1 MKLHS
6 KEAHPTSAGGARSVF
21 VRLGRFWWIVV
32 ASALIVGGCAFAASV
47 IQTPIYA
54 STATVYVT
62 SGADADT
69 QSAYQGSLASQQRVA
84 SYVEL
89 VQSNAIVGDALSQSQ
104 LDMSV
109 DEAREAVEAT
119 TKPDTVLLQ
128 ISATSPDATVAA
140 ALANAVAQSLSRFV
154 NTLEQPSGGG
164 DALAKVTVVT
174 PAVESATPVEPRPI
188 RNGLLG
194 LGVGLI
200 LGLLIV
206 ILKVRFDN
214 RIRVAG
220 DVEGI
225 GGLNVIGDVPTEDS
239 LKTPGA
245 VDFGG
250 GSNPAA
256 EAYRRL
262 RTNLS
267 FANVD
272 DLIRK
277 ILVTSPNQSEG
288 KTTTAINLAVSLAE
302 AGSKVVLV
310 DGDLRKPAL
319 AARLGCSHVVGFT
332 DYLRGEATM
341 ADLVQQSGIARLDV
355 LASGQLPPNPAELLG
370 SRRAK
375 TAIAELQN
383 HYDFVVVDSPPVLPV
398 TDAAV
403 LSQWVD
409 GTLLIVRS
417 GRTRSRELASA
428 IGEVSA
434 GQTPVIGVVIND
446 VRSRHLTY
454 SYSYYGAEASAD
466 VMRQPSTK
474 VPSNTK

>member
-1 MKLHS
+1 MKIRA
-6 KEAHPTSAGGARSVF
+6 KETHPTGAGGAKAVV
-21 VRLGRFWWIVV
+21 VRLARFWWIVV
-32 ASALIVGGCAFAASV
+32 VSALIVGGCALAASA

-89 VQSNAIVGDALSQSQ
+89 VQSNAIVGDALGQSQ
-104 LDMSV
+104 LAMSIE
-109 DEAREAVEAT
+109 EAREAVEAT

-128 ISATSPDATVAA
+128 ISATSPDAAVAA
-140 ALANAVAQSLSRFV
+140 TLANAVAQSLSRFV
-154 NTLEQPSGGG
+154 STLEQPSGGG

-174 PAVESATPVEPRPI
+174 PAVESATPVEPKPV

-194 LGVGLI
+194 LGVGLM

-214 RIRVAG
+214 RIRVSG
-220 DVEGI
+220 DIEGL
-225 GGLNVIGDVPTEDS
+225 GGLTVIGDVPTEES
-239 LKTPGA
+239 LKSAGV

-272 DLIRK
+272 DPIRK
-277 ILVTSPNQSEG
+277 ILVTSPNQGEG

-319 AARLGCSHVVGFT
+319 ASRLGCSQEVGFT

-341 ADLVQQSGIARLDV
+341 ADLVQPSGISRLDV
-355 LASGQLPPNPAELLG
+355 LASGQLPPNSAELLG
-370 SRRAK
+370 SQRARL
-375 TAIAELQN
+375 AIAELQN

-428 IGEVSA
+428 IDEVSA
-434 GQTPVIGVVIND
+434 GQTPVVGVVLND
-446 VRSRHLTY
+446 VRARHLTY
-454 SYSYYGAEASAD
+454 SYSYYGTEASAD
-466 VMRQPSTK
+466 VVRRPKATVTS
-474 VPSNTK
+474 P